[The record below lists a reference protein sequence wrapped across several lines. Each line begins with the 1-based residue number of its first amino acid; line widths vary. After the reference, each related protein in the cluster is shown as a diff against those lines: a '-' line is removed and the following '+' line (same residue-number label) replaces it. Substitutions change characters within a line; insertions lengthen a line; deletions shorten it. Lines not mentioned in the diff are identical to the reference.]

1 MAKPKDPELESIK
14 QDIRDAKRRQL
25 KDDLVDSGETE
36 EDAAIIAREA
46 QID

>member
-1 MAKPKDPELESIK
+1 MGKPKDPEMESIQ
-14 QDIRDAKRRQL
+14 QDIREAKRRQL

-36 EDAAIIAREA
+36 EDAAILAREA